1 MDEKKLDTEELMS
14 PESEDND
21 EDQVDKSRGCASSYL
36 VEERE
41 NDKKTL
47 PHKFRQRW
55 TKAASLLALVSF
67 IAAVGFSI
75 ASFITSQTTES
86 SAVFAAG
93 FDAFFA
99 AINVIAVC
107 WRFRDELNGEI
118 GPMREKKATSVI
130 SITFIFGGIATIV
143 IALYHLE
150 IKDHPE
156 KTGEMMIVLGV
167 GFVIY
172 TILALLQCYVAK
184 MLESSSM
191 KALSVDSA
199 LAAAMSIGLLGSAGI
214 YSEVNKLWY
223 LDHVV
228 ATVLGTVS
236 LIYGIILGI
245 EIIQF
250 KIKEKIMLSFQ
261 KEFKKY
267 EY

>member
-1 MDEKKLDTEELMS
+1 MDEKKHLDTKELIS
-14 PESEDND
+14 PESEDE
-21 EDQVDKSRGCASSYL
+21 EDVNNSRGCASSYL

-41 NDKKTL
+41 NGKTL

-67 IAAVGFSI
+67 IAATGFSL
-75 ASFITSQTTES
+75 ASFITSQATES

-99 AINVIAVC
+99 AINVVAVC

-130 SITFIFGGIATIV
+130 AITFIFGGIATIV

-156 KTGEMMIVLGV
+156 KTGEMMVVLGV

-172 TILALLQCYVAK
+172 TILAFLQCYVAK
-184 MLESSSM
+184 MLQSSSM
-191 KALSVDSA
+191 RALSVDSA

-223 LDHVV
+223 LDHAV
-228 ATVLGTVS
+228 ATVLGAVS
-236 LIYGIILGI
+236 LIYGVILGI
-245 EIIQF
+245 EVIQF
-250 KIKEKIMLSFQ
+250 KLKEKIMLSFR
-261 KEFKKY
+261 KEFKKD
-267 EY
+267 EN